1 MSRHGTMTPAVFQ
14 PAIFFH
20 PAIAQLLRLQSA
32 GRVRRMWGRFC
43 QPRRL
48 VLSVIACVLAVVWL
62 SNAALTVWLREA
74 ASPQT
79 LRALLSL
86 GLVFYAA
93 WHFAKAAFFRPE
105 SQFDWTPAERDILVA
120 MPLRPRD
127 LVGYQLA
134 SVTAT
139 TILKSGLFTLL
150 LLPDLRCVP
159 LGLLGV
165 LLAMLTLEMLRMAIE
180 IGTWGMGRSA
190 FLAYRAAVVAGL
202 VAGGFAVGAVI
213 VREDALGGRLNAGE
227 GLLRRFLD
235 LLVQLNESV
244 FGYTALPFRP
254 CIDLVLADSLT
265 AANLGLAALTLG
277 LVTGLAAAVVGLY
290 SLTSR
295 LVVARE
301 RRSYRADDAAR
312 DVFGS
317 STRNATEPPQ
327 QDVLRL
333 RRIPRWGGAGALAW
347 RQLVGARRHWG
358 SLLTAM
364 IAPSVIACAPC
375 FVIADPEVAFL
386 ATTGTLA
393 FYTFLLL
400 PTALRFD
407 FRRDLDRLATLKG
420 LPITPAAAA
429 IGQTVAPVLIATLFQ
444 CGVLAFAIAARS
456 LPPHQLFTT
465 MLVMI
470 PLNVLVFGLDN
481 LIFLLYPYRMQQEG
495 LEIFLRTILTFTGKG
510 LLFTVGLMA
519 MSAWGLAAAA
529 LTHAISRWSGNP
541 LNARAVFAGG
551 MIAGASALAAFV
563 LYGVCRTY
571 RNMNPIEDVPR

>member
-1 MSRHGTMTPAVFQ
+1 
-14 PAIFFH
+14 
-20 PAIAQLLRLQSA
+20 
-32 GRVRRMWGRFC
+32 MWGRFC

-48 VLSVIACVLAVVWL
+48 FLSVIACVLAAAWL
-62 SNAALTVWLREA
+62 GNAAMTVWLRET
-74 ASPQT
+74 ASPPT

-86 GLVFYAA
+86 GLVLYAA
-93 WHFAKAAFFRPE
+93 WHFAQAAFFRPE
-105 SQFDWTPAERDILVA
+105 SPFDWTPAERDILVA

-127 LVGYQLA
+127 LVAYQLA

-139 TILKSGLFTLL
+139 TILKAGLFTLL

-165 LLAMLTLEMLRMAIE
+165 LLAMLTLEILRMAIE
-180 IGTWGMGRSA
+180 IATWGMGKSA

-202 VAGGFAVGAVI
+202 AAGGFAIGAVI
-213 VREDALGGRLNAGE
+213 VREDTFAGRLNAGE
-227 GLLRRFLD
+227 GLLQRFLEI
-235 LLVQLNESV
+235 LVQLNGSV
-244 FGYTALPFRP
+244 FGYAALPFRP
-254 CIDLVLADSLT
+254 FVDLILADNLT
-265 AANLGLAALTLG
+265 AATVA
-277 LVTGLAAAVVGLY
+277 LAAASLGIVMGLSAAVIGLY
-290 SLTSR
+290 AATSR
-295 LVVARE
+295 RVAERE
-301 RRSYRADDAAR
+301 RRNYCASGAAR
-312 DVFGS
+312 DVSSG
-317 STRNATEPPQ
+317 STRNELVPPQ
-327 QDVLRL
+327 RAAFRLRL
-333 RRIPRWGGAGALAW
+333 RRIPCWGGAGALLW

-420 LPITPAAAA
+420 LPITPAAAT
-429 IGQTVAPVLIATLFQ
+429 IGQTLAPVLIATLFQ
-444 CGVLAFAIAARS
+444 SAVLAFAIAARS
-456 LPPHQLFTT
+456 LPPQQLFTA

-510 LLFTVGLMA
+510 LLFAVGLAA

-529 LTHAISRWSGNP
+529 LTHGISRWTGSIF
-541 LNARAVFAGG
+541 NAYTMFAGG
-551 MIAGASALAAFV
+551 MIAGASLLAALV
-563 LYGVCRTY
+563 LYGLCRTY